1 MNAPDHF
8 TLLQRQGEG
17 KRTEPSSFLG
27 HGAQHN
33 LYAEI
38 AAHRSQTKAA
48 LQMWLQRNIAGKVR
62 AGRWIQK
69 GLAEREGLTST
80 AFVLPS
86 TMANF
91 CFNCQRYQS
100 LATERRCILPISL
113 EKEIGHILVAMVVGA
128 ASRFVSS
135 TLGRL
140 FFRSTR
146 AAHNLSGF

>member
-17 KRTEPSSFLG
+17 KRIEPGSFLG

-38 AAHRSQTKAA
+38 AADRSQTKAA
-48 LQMWLQRNIAGKVR
+48 LQMWLQRNVAGKVR
-62 AGRWIQK
+62 AGRWLQK
-69 GLAEREGLTST
+69 VWRREGLTST

-113 EKEIGHILVAMVVGA
+113 EKEIGHILVAMVVSA

-135 TLGRL
+135 TLGGL